1 MALFIQFIMKIA
13 KRMDLLG
20 SETAFAVSAEA
31 GRLAATG
38 RKIFPFHLGDI
49 NLSTPKSV
57 INAAKKAID
66 EGKTGYCPAPGIPE
80 LRKALAKDVGDA
92 RGVFYDIDNV
102 SVQPGGKPSI
112 GKYIAAIMEKGD
124 YVLYPNPGYPIY
136 ESQIEFY
143 KGIALPYGYI
153 NTPEGLKLDFNA
165 IEDGIQKGAKHI
177 FYNNYNNP
185 TGASSPVE
193 EIERLAKLVIN
204 NNMFLIS
211 DDAYFD
217 TLYDGEPK
225 SIASIPGMFER
236 TLTMYTF
243 SKKFAMTGWRL
254 GASIGPEKVIE
265 QINRLN
271 VNMES
276 CTTHF
281 VQYAGLAGLNAPK
294 NETQEIIDILRIRR
308 DRLVEILNEID
319 GIEAHLPEAGFY
331 VFPKITELLKNTG
344 FDDVENFRK
353 AVLNETGVS
362 FCGRHHFGRPLN
374 DEKDYYIRLAF
385 SGIDIDD
392 LEEGML
398 LFKEW
403 INNNSK

>member
-1 MALFIQFIMKIA
+1 MKIA

-31 GRLAATG
+31 ASLAATG
-38 RKIFPFHLGDI
+38 KKIFPFHLGDI

-66 EGKTGYCPAPGIPE
+66 QGKTGYCPAPGIPE

-92 RGVFYDIDNV
+92 RGVTYDIDNV

-124 YVLYPNPGYPIY
+124 HVLYPNPGYPIY

-143 KGIALPYGYI
+143 KGIAVPYGYI
-153 NTPEGLKLDFNA
+153 NTPKGLKLDFEA
-165 IEDGIQKGAKHI
+165 IENGIQKGAKHI

-185 TGASSPVE
+185 TGASSPNE
-193 EIERLAKLVIN
+193 EIERLAKLVIDN
-204 NNMFLIS
+204 DMFLIS

-217 TLYDGEPK
+217 TLYEGEPK
-225 SIASIPGMFER
+225 SIASIPGMYER

-254 GASIGPEKVIE
+254 GASIGPKEVIE

-294 NETQEIIDILRIRR
+294 NETQDIIDILRIRR
-308 DRLVEILNEID
+308 DRLVKILNEID
-319 GIEAHLPEAGFY
+319 GIEAHSPEAGFY
-331 VFPKITELLKNTG
+331 VFPKITKLLKNTG
-344 FDDVENFRK
+344 YDDVEEFRK
-353 AVLNETGVS
+353 AILNETGVS

-385 SGIDIDD
+385 SGINIDD
-392 LEEGML
+392 LEEGMA
-398 LFKEW
+398 LFREW
-403 INNNSK
+403 INNNTK

>member
-1 MALFIQFIMKIA
+1 MNIA
-13 KRMDLLG
+13 RRMDLLG

-31 GRLAATG
+31 ASLAATG
-38 RKIFPFHLGDI
+38 KKIFPFHLGDI

-57 INAAKKAID
+57 IIAAKKAID

-80 LRKALAKDVGDA
+80 LRNALAKDVGNA
-92 RGVFYDIDNV
+92 RGLKYNIDNV

-112 GKYIAAIMEKGD
+112 GKYIAAMMEKGD
-124 YVLYPNPGYPIY
+124 SVLYPNPGYPIY

-143 KGIALPYGYI
+143 KGIAVPYGYI
-153 NTPEGLKLDFNA
+153 NTPEGLKLDFDA
-165 IEDGIQKGAKHI
+165 IEKGVQKGAKHI

-185 TGASSPVE
+185 TGASSSDE
-193 EIERLAKLVIN
+193 EIERLAKIVIDN
-204 NNMFLIS
+204 DMFLIS

-225 SIASIPGMFER
+225 SIASFPGMYER

-254 GASIGPEKVIE
+254 GASIGPKKVID
-265 QINRLN
+265 QIKRLN

-294 NETQEIIDILRIRR
+294 SETQDILDILKIRR
-308 DRLVEILNEID
+308 NHLVNILNKIE
-319 GIEAHLPEAGFY
+319 GIEAHSPEAGFY
-331 VFPKITELLKNTG
+331 VFPKITSLLKNTG
-344 FDDVENFRK
+344 FTDVEEFRK
-353 AVLNETGVS
+353 SVLNSTGVS
-362 FCGRHHFGRPLN
+362 FCGRHHFGRPLDN
-374 DEKDYYIRLAF
+374 ESDYYIRLAF
-385 SGIDIDD
+385 SGINKED
-392 LEEGML
+392 LEEGMN

-403 INNNSK
+403 INNNTK

>member
-1 MALFIQFIMKIA
+1 MKIA
-13 KRMDLLG
+13 KRMDMLG

-31 GRLAATG
+31 AALAATG
-38 RKIFPFHLGDI
+38 KKIFPFHLGDI
-49 NLSTPKSV
+49 NLSTPISV
-57 INAAKKAID
+57 INSAKKAID

-80 LRKALAKDVGDA
+80 LREALAKDVGSA
-92 RGVFYDIDNV
+92 RRIKYNIDNV

-112 GKYIAAIMEKGD
+112 GKYIAAMMEKGD
-124 YVLYPNPGYPIY
+124 SVLYPNPGYPIY

-143 KGIALPYGYI
+143 KGIAVPYGYI
-153 NTPEGLKLDFNA
+153 NTPGGLKLDFDA
-165 IEDGIQKGAKHI
+165 IEKGVQKGAKHI

-185 TGASSPVE
+185 TGASSSDD
-193 EIERLAKLVIN
+193 EIERLAKLVIDN
-204 NNMFLIS
+204 DMFLIS

-217 TLYDGEPK
+217 TLYNGEPK
-225 SIASIPGMFER
+225 SIASFPGMYER

-254 GASIGPEKVIE
+254 GASIGPKEVIE

-294 NETQEIIDILRIRR
+294 EETQDILNILKIRR
-308 DRLVEILNEID
+308 DRLVGILNKVD

-331 VFPKITELLKNTG
+331 VFPKITELLKNIG

-374 DEKDYYIRLAF
+374 NENDYYIRLAF

-392 LEEGML
+392 LEEGMH

-403 INNNSK
+403 IKDNTK

>member
-1 MALFIQFIMKIA
+1 MKIA

-31 GRLAATG
+31 AALAGTG
-38 RKIFPFHLGDI
+38 KKIFPFHLGDI
-49 NLSTPKSV
+49 NLSTPKSIIKAV
-57 INAAKKAID
+57 NKAIE

-92 RGVFYDIDNV
+92 RGIKYDMDNV

-112 GKYIAAIMEKGD
+112 GKYIAAMMERGD
-124 YVLYPNPGYPIY
+124 SVLYPNPGYPIY

-143 KGIALPYGYI
+143 RGIAIPYGYI
-153 NTPEGLKLDFNA
+153 NTPKGLKLDFSA
-165 IEDGIQKGAKHI
+165 IENGIQRGAKHI

-185 TGASSPVE
+185 TGASSPNE
-193 EIERLAKLVIN
+193 EIKRLANLVIDHD
-204 NNMFLIS
+204 MFLIS

-225 SIASIPGMFER
+225 SIASISGMYER

-254 GASIGPEKVIE
+254 GGAIGPEEIIE
-265 QINRLN
+265 QITRLN

-281 VQYAGLAGLNAPK
+281 VQHAGVAGLNAPK
-294 NETQEIIDILRIRR
+294 SETQEILDKLQGRR
-308 DRLVEILNEID
+308 DILVEILNGID
-319 GIEAHLPEAGFY
+319 GVEAHLPEAGFY
-331 VFPKITELLKNTG
+331 VFPKITSLLQRLG
-344 FDDVENFRK
+344 FNDVEEFRK
-353 AVLNETGVS
+353 KVLKETGVS
-362 FCGRHHFGRPLN
+362 FCGRHHFGRPQEN
-374 DEKDYYIRLAF
+374 ETDSYIRLAF
-385 SGIDIDD
+385 SGISKND
-392 LEEGML
+392 LQEGMAKL
-398 LFKEW
+398 KNW
-403 INNNSK
+403 IDTRSK